1 MVVHIIGA
9 RQGQQSYVF
18 FVRGIGL
25 ISEFMLISAY
35 NEQTTVVLFVHGVA
49 ISVHRNKQQS
59 QVLFYPGWGSFV
71 SL

>member
-1 MVVHIIGA
+1 MDDNPML
-9 RQGQQSYVF
+9 S
-18 FVRGIGL
+18 FVRGIGP

-49 ISVHRNKQQS
+49 VSGHRNKPQS
-59 QVLFYPGWGSFV
+59 QILLYPGWGSFV

>member
-1 MVVHIIGA
+1 ML
-9 RQGQQSYVF
+9 S
-18 FVRGIGL
+18 FVRGIGP

-35 NEQTTVVLFVHGVA
+35 NEQTTIVLFVHGVA
-49 ISVHRNKQQS
+49 VSVYRNKQQP